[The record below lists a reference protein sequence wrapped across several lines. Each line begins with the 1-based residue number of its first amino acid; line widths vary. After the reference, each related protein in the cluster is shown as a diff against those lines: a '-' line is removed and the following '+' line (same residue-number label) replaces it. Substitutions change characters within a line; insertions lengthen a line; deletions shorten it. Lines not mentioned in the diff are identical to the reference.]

1 MAYRVQINRERNGHV
16 CQTSVFNVTE
26 ATREE
31 AKLPSTKR
39 EFEALTDA
47 QRSEMRSNLETVLRT
62 KVPDG
67 GYLYIAELHWW
78 SGRARS
84 IHFKEI

>member
-1 MAYRVQINRERNGHV
+1 MAYRVQIVRERNGHV

-26 ATREE
+26 ATREA
-31 AKLPSTKR
+31 AKLPSTKK
-39 EFEALTDA
+39 EFEALTDD
-47 QRSEMRSNLETVLRT
+47 QRSELRSNLEAVVRT
-62 KVPDG
+62 KVPEG

-84 IHFKEI
+84 IQFREI